1 MSVTFGILTK
11 NEQSNVEIIVDSIL
25 CQNIP
30 EFEIIVV
37 GDVKDV
43 WNIPI
48 SEVSVV
54 RDEASNAKNHITRKK
69 NIVLER
75 ARMDSVV
82 VMKDYLKLGESWY
95 AGLLI

>member
-43 WNIPI
+43 WNIP
-48 SEVSVV
+48 EVSVV
-54 RDEASNAKNHITRKK
+54 RDEASNAKTTSRERKTSCW
-69 NIVLER
+69 NALEWT
-75 ARMDSVV
+75 AWS
-82 VMKDYLKLGESWY
+82 S
-95 AGLLI
+95 